1 MVADPEYAP
10 NVGAA
15 LVRLF
20 TEGDGVAGV
29 LGSLPAIW
37 QGRSVF
43 PYSTHHFP
51 HIFFTTKIF

>member
-1 MVADPEYAP
+1 MVADPDYAP

-15 LVRLF
+15 LIRLF

-37 QGRSVF
+37 QGRF
-43 PYSTHHFP
+43 LTHHSAPPQKLF
-51 HIFFTTKIF
+51 